1 MAPNA
6 DRPAGAPPA
15 VPSPPVRA
23 ADADTDVV
31 VVGGGPVGLL
41 LAGELRRCGAEVT
54 VLEQRAAPREES
66 RATTLHA
73 RTMEILASR
82 GLASFLDGAAA
93 DTAAGTGAGGEDAF
107 RTLPRLGH
115 GHFGGIRLDLSLPG
129 PYSGQW
135 KLPQPRTEAL
145 LRRWALALGA
155 RLLAGHTLRRL
166 TDHGDA
172 VTAEADGPAGALR
185 LRAHYL
191 VGCDGEDSTVRRLV
205 GIPFEGTPTRR
216 ELLAA
221 DVAGLAIRD
230 RRFEVGPHGLAVAAG
245 NGAGPTRVMVHAFD
259 RPVRRR
265 GGVAPDFAEVADVW
279 RRVTGEDITAGTPVW
294 THAFG
299 DACRQAA
306 TYRKGRVLL
315 AGDAAHQQ
323 LPVGGQA
330 LNLGLH
336 DAVNLGWKLA
346 RTVIGP
352 APDALLDSYHEE
364 RHAAGRRT
372 QDSVRTQMLLLL
384 GGPRAEAPRAV
395 LSELIAREPGA
406 RRHFAR
412 LVSGLDVRYGD
423 DPDAAAR
430 DPWVGAAFPHLPLTL
445 ADGTGVTGAP
455 LRAGRGTLLLLA
467 GAGAGGRAG
476 GGVGACG
483 WAERAGP
490 WADRVDVVTAR
501 PGPAAAPGVAEAA
514 AFLIRP
520 DGHVAWAGD
529 APSTALADAL
539 LRWFGTPAAA
549 PGGTRPASSEEFL

>member
-6 DRPAGAPPA
+6 DRLPGTGPAASPPA
-15 VPSPPVRA
+15 RA
-23 ADADTDVV
+23 ADRDTDVV
-31 VVGGGPVGLL
+31 VVGAGPVGLL

-73 RTMEILASR
+73 RTMEIFAGR
-82 GLASFLDGAAA
+82 GLAPFLDAAA
-93 DTAAGTGAGGEDAF
+93 GAPEAGAGTGPGDAF
-107 RTLPRLGH
+107 RTLPRVSH

-129 PYSGQW
+129 PYAGQW

-145 LRRWALALGA
+145 LRRWALSLGA
-155 RLLAGHTLRRL
+155 RLLTGHTLRQL
-166 TDHGDA
+166 TEHGDA
-172 VTAEADGPAGALR
+172 VAAQAEGPAGTLR
-185 LRAHYL
+185 LRARYL
-191 VGCDGEDSTVRRLV
+191 VGCDGEDSTVRRLA

-221 DVAGLAIRD
+221 DVAGLTIRD
-230 RRFEVGPHGLAVAAG
+230 RRFETGPRGLAVAAS
-245 NGAGPTRVMVHAFD
+245 NGDGPTRVMVHAFD

-265 GGVAPDFAEVADVW
+265 AGTAPDFAEVADVW
-279 RRVTGEDITAGTPVW
+279 RRVTGEDITAGAPVW

-306 TYRKGRVLL
+306 VYRKGRVLL

-330 LNLGLH
+330 LNLGLQ

-346 RTVIGP
+346 LTARGL
-352 APDALLDSYHEE
+352 APDTLLDTYHDE

-372 QDSVRTQMLLLL
+372 QDSVRTQMWLLL

-395 LSELIAREPGA
+395 LSELIAHEPGA

-412 LVSGLDVRYGD
+412 LVSGLDIRYGD
-423 DPDAAAR
+423 APDTACGH
-430 DPWVGAAFPHLPLTL
+430 PWVGAVFPQLPLRL
-445 ADGTGVTGAP
+445 ADGAAVTGAP
-455 LRAGRGTLLLLA
+455 LRAGRGTLLVLA
-467 GAGAGGRAG
+467 ATAA
-476 GGVGACG
+476 
-483 WAERAGP
+483 AETHDWTKPTGP

-501 PGPAAAPGVAEAA
+501 PDPAAPPEAA
-514 AFLIRP
+514 VPPAVGEGAAVLIRP

-539 LRWFGTPAAA
+539 LRWFGAPAAA
-549 PGGTRPASSEEFL
+549 PGHTRPASSEEFL